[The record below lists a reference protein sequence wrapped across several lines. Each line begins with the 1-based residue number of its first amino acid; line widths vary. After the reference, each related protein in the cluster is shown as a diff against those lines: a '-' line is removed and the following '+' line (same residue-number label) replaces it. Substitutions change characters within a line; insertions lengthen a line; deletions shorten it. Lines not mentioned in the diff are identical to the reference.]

1 MPLRYLVQTRSEQCI
16 SSVHEFQFQYLI
28 QLANKKIYHLFS
40 VVFEWLFSRL
50 ERGLFEEKRNAEN
63 KIINKSSFLPFLFF
77 RLN

>member
-1 MPLRYLVQTRSEQCI
+1 MQWTVAFYLVKQ
-16 SSVHEFQFQYLI
+16 
-28 QLANKKIYHLFS
+28 KIKLELKLFS